1 MSMNNKKLIAI
12 IVCVLF
18 SVSCNN
24 KTTNNKAMSS
34 DSHLKESLIR
44 DVFTEGSFTAYNS
57 FLFNYPDDICII
69 PLAVTMAEQHDYG
82 KACSDLFYTMY
93 SSFNNDSKYID
104 SATQKY
110 LLSYLY
116 KGVELN
122 DTDCVW
128 IMCKLFLTGTF
139 VEKDTVVAKQ
149 YLNKIYPSTE
159 VEALYW
165 PYIKKH
171 TSL

>member
-24 KTTNNKAMSS
+24 RTNNKVMLS

-57 FLFNYPDDICII
+57 FLFNYPDDIRII
-69 PLAVTMAEQHDYG
+69 PMAVTMAEQHDYG

-93 SSFNNDSKYID
+93 SQN
-104 SATQKY
+104 
-110 LLSYLY
+110 
-116 KGVELN
+116 
-122 DTDCVW
+122 
-128 IMCKLFLTGTF
+128 
-139 VEKDTVVAKQ
+139 
-149 YLNKIYPSTE
+149 
-159 VEALYW
+159 
-165 PYIKKH
+165 
-171 TSL
+171 